1 MNSSKKNYEDFGDD
15 FEVTYEEEPS
25 FEYDLDSEY
34 EEDESYRVRPDTTT
48 QPMRQNGQNNRYYDL
63 SIENPDNGYDGYY
76 DSDYDEDYERPRRRP
91 KRSSYNNHSQYREPS
106 PPVRTNQR
114 REGQTPL
121 AAPIKKGGKTVYRI
135 SHSLFRNLSLILI
148 LVIAAFMAYNFVRG
162 SAPYGDLQNEITT
175 QNYTEMLASYIAV
188 AAVFILYELFSALWA
203 MSGSGYRGDTG
214 RGMFS
219 FFFIYICSHAAFF
232 ISNWIP
238 ETYEFLKGV
247 KGALEVFGSMHNV
260 LFGLCAAGVIS
271 CMIRK
276 YSTSL

>member
-1 MNSSKKNYEDFGDD
+1 MNSSRKNYEDFGDD

-25 FEYDLDSEY
+25 FQYDLDSEY
-34 EEDESYRVRPDTTT
+34 EENEPSQVWPDTTT
-48 QPMRQNGQNNRYYDL
+48 QPMRYTGQNNSRFDL

-76 DSDYDEDYERPRRRP
+76 DQNYEEDYDRPGSHSIHDSRPYRESVPYTRTSRRR
-91 KRSSYNNHSQYREPS
+91 R
-106 PPVRTNQR
+106 
-114 REGQTPL
+114 GQTPL
-121 AAPIKKGGKTVYRI
+121 AAPIQKGGKTVYRI

-148 LVIAAFMAYNFVRG
+148 LVIIAFMAYNFIRG
-162 SAPYGDLQNEITT
+162 SAPYGDIQNEIVS
-175 QNYTEMLASYIAV
+175 QNYTEVLASYLAV
-188 AAVFILYELFSALWA
+188 AAFFILYELLSALWA
-203 MSGSGYRGDTG
+203 MTRSGYYREDTG

-238 ETYEFLKGV
+238 EDYDFLRGI

>member
-1 MNSSKKNYEDFGDD
+1 MNSSKKSFDGFDD
-15 FEVTYEEEPS
+15 NFEVTYEEEPS
-25 FEYDLDSEY
+25 FQYSLDSKDEDLDP
-34 EEDESYRVRPDTTT
+34 DWVGPDTTT
-48 QPMRQNGQNNRYYDL
+48 QPMRQVRQNNSRYDL

-76 DSDYDEDYERPRRRP
+76 DQDYEEDYVTPKSHPNRSRRNP
-91 KRSSYNNHSQYREPS
+91 YQEPAPQTYAS
-106 PPVRTNQR
+106 QR
-114 REGQTPL
+114 RKGQTPL
-121 AAPIKKGGKTVYRI
+121 AAPIRKGGKTVSRI
-135 SHSLFRNLSLILI
+135 SYSLFRNLSLILI
-148 LVIAAFMAYNFVRG
+148 LVIIGFMAYNFLRG
-162 SAPYGDLQNEITT
+162 SAPYGDIQNEIASQT
-175 QNYTEMLASYIAV
+175 YTEVLTSYFAV
-188 AAVFILYELFSALWA
+188 AAFFILYELFSALWA
-203 MSGSGYRGDTG
+203 MTRAGYYREDTG

-238 ETYEFLKGV
+238 ETPDFLRGI

>member
-1 MNSSKKNYEDFGDD
+1 MNSSRKNPYDFSDD

-25 FEYDLDSEY
+25 FEYNLDSEN
-34 EEDESYRVRPDTTT
+34 DEHEPNRVRPDTTT
-48 QPMRQNGQNNRYYDL
+48 QPMRRTGRNGRQYDL

-76 DSDYDEDYERPRRRP
+76 DQDYDTDYDQPRNRPRHQSR
-91 KRSSYNNHSQYREPS
+91 SQYREPAHHA
-106 PPVRTNQR
+106 PNQR
-114 REGQTPL
+114 RRGQTPL

-135 SHSLFRNLSLILI
+135 SRSVFQNLSLILI
-148 LVIAAFMAYNFVRG
+148 LVIIGFMAYNFLRG
-162 SAPYGDLQNEITT
+162 SAPYGDIQNEITS
-175 QNYTEMLASYIAV
+175 QDYTEILASYFAV
-188 AAVFILYELFSALWA
+188 AAIFILFELFSALWA
-203 MSGSGYRGDTG
+203 MTRAGYYRKDTG

-238 ETYEFLKGV
+238 ETPDFLRGIKG
-247 KGALEVFGSMHNV
+247 GLEVFGSMHNV

>member
-1 MNSSKKNYEDFGDD
+1 MSSSKKEFDGFDDD

-25 FEYDLDSEY
+25 FQYNLESE
-34 EEDESYRVRPDTTT
+34 EEERNPNWAGPDTTT
-48 QPMRQNGQNNRYYDL
+48 QPMRQTVQNRSRYDL

-76 DSDYDEDYERPRRRP
+76 DQDYEEDYEIPKSHPSRNRRSPYQKYAHQAYDSQRRR
-91 KRSSYNNHSQYREPS
+91 
-106 PPVRTNQR
+106 
-114 REGQTPL
+114 GQTPL
-121 AAPIKKGGKTVYRI
+121 AAPIQKGGKTVSRI

-148 LVIAAFMAYNFVRG
+148 LVIIGFMAYNFLRG
-162 SAPYGDLQNEITT
+162 SAPYGDIQNEIVSQT
-175 QNYTEMLASYIAV
+175 YTEVLASYFAIA
-188 AAVFILYELFSALWA
+188 AFFILYELFSALWA
-203 MSGSGYRGDTG
+203 MTRAGYYREDTG

-238 ETYEFLKGV
+238 ETPDFLRGV